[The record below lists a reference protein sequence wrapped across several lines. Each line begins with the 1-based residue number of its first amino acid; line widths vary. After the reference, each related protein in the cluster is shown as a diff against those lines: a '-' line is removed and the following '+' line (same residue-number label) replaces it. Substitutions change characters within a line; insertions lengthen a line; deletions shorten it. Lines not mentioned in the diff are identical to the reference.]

1 MANIEDTAIFISLAL
16 ISIHAFTLTGSQQ
29 LLSETYSNVG
39 FSFLP
44 AGASTTDLNAS
55 SFELFNFQG
64 LEDASINPFGAIVN
78 AIQFILKLAS
88 IAFTIFLAILEFFVN
103 IPIYTF
109 VLLQTIGLP
118 SYMIWPILV
127 VIFAIEMW
135 GLLNLF
141 LRFISAVAGA
151 K

>member
-1 MANIEDTAIFISLAL
+1 MANIEDTAIFLSLVL

-29 LLSETYSNVG
+29 LLGETYSNIG
-39 FSFLP
+39 FRFLP
-44 AGASTTDLNAS
+44 AGASTTDLNSA

-64 LEDASINPFGAIVN
+64 LASASIDPFGTVIN
-78 AIQFILKLAS
+78 AIQFILTLAS
-88 IAFTIFLAILEFFVN
+88 IAFTIFLSILDFFVN

-109 VLLQTIGLP
+109 VLLQTVGLP
-118 SYMIWPILV
+118 PYIIWPILV
-127 VIFAIEMW
+127 VIFGIEIW
-135 GLLNLF
+135 GLVNLF

>member
-1 MANIEDTAIFISLAL
+1 MANIEDTAIFLSLAL

-29 LLSETYSNVG
+29 ILGETYSNVG

-44 AGASTTDLNAS
+44 TGATSTDLNS
-55 SFELFNFQG
+55 SNFEVFNFSNISN
-64 LEDASINPFGAIVN
+64 ASIDPFTSVVN
-78 AIQFILKLAS
+78 AILFILKLAS
-88 IAFTIFLAILEFFVN
+88 LAFTIFLSLLEFFIN

-109 VLLQTIGLP
+109 VLFQSIGFP
-118 SYMIWPILV
+118 SYIIWPVLV
-127 VIFAIEMW
+127 VIFGIEIW
-135 GLLNLF
+135 GLFTLF